1 MDRDRGDGAVHD
13 PRDAL
18 DPVVVVFVAVITEGL
33 HLMDCKQGMKKIE
46 PASVDAIYTDPEYI
60 SARWENAF
68 TVLARGAMQVLKP
81 GGWCVTYQPQRHL
94 DDILDIMRRPGLK
107 YYWDVPVLNLGQ
119 STAMVHDRNVICL
132 HKPIFIYQKPT
143 ETFKIRTPPHVFTD
157 VIRGL
162 RQKAYHAWQQDIHD
176 PISLL
181 SRLCRKGDLILDP
194 YAGTGTTLIA
204 AQIIGMRWIGFEIEE
219 ATYRTALKRLEQK
232 PLDLSSFE
240 PEEVPA

>member
-1 MDRDRGDGAVHD
+1 MIA
-13 PRDAL
+13 PNAFL
-18 DPVVVVFVAVITEGL
+18 
-33 HLMDCKQGMKKIE
+33 LMDCKQGMKEIE
-46 PASVDAIYTDPEYI
+46 SESMDCIFTDPPYVSEL
-60 SARWENAF
+60 WENAF
-68 TVLARGAMQVLKP
+68 TVLARGAMKILKP

-132 HKPIFIYQKPT
+132 HKPIFIYQKPL
-143 ETFKIRTPPHVFTD
+143 ETLKLRTSPLVFTD

-181 SRLCRKGDLILDP
+181 SRICRKGDLICDP
-194 YAGTGTTLIA
+194 YAGTATTLIA
-204 AQIIGMRWIGFEIEE
+204 AKVMGMRYIGFEIDELTWKIGKE
-219 ATYRTALKRLEQK
+219 RLTQK
-232 PLDLSSFE
+232 PIDLDNFL
-240 PEEVPA
+240 PI

>member
-1 MDRDRGDGAVHD
+1 MISPNAFLLG
-13 PRDAL
+13 
-18 DPVVVVFVAVITEGL
+18 
-33 HLMDCKQGMKKIE
+33 DCKPGMKQITPE
-46 PASVDAIYTDPEYI
+46 CVDAIYTDPPYI
-60 SARWENAF
+60 SSLWEEAF
-68 TVLARGAMQVLKP
+68 TVLARGAMRILKP

-132 HKPIFIYQKPT
+132 HKPIFIYQKPL
-143 ETFKIRTPPHVFTD
+143 ETLKLRTQPLVFTD

-181 SRLCRKGDLILDP
+181 SRLCRSGDLICDP
-194 YAGTGTTLIA
+194 YAGTATTLIA
-204 AQIIGMRWIGFEIEE
+204 VKVMGMRYIGFEIDKETWKLGKE
-219 ATYRTALKRLEQK
+219 RLTQQ
-232 PLDLSSFE
+232 PITL
-240 PEEVPA
+240 EVFQV